1 MSLGF
6 TIIITCHNYERYVSD
21 SILSAKSQTYQNV
34 QIIAVNAG
42 STDNSRQ
49 VIESFE
55 GVTLIDAPKGSHA
68 IACNVG
74 FAKAAGDVIIF
85 LDADDCL
92 NPDACE
98 RIATIWS
105 RTTSKTQYNL
115 QIIDKVG
122 KRLNRTV
129 STFPKRYCASSI
141 RNSFVGSGT
150 YIWPPTSGNAY
161 ARTYLNSVFP
171 LLANLPPDGQLNT
184 AAPLFGDVQVINEN
198 LGCYRLHD
206 SNLDYQNHESSSL
219 ERFSK
224 SIKRRYRE
232 MRYAKR
238 LARKFNLYFPKR
250 NILNFEFAFIS
261 YRLFLKQCIHTYQG
275 SRRESKINLI
285 YLMFSFLIG
294 NHLPLS
300 FSAKVIIWHL
310 LLLALPPE
318 LAKSMVKKRFNRGI

>member
-6 TIIITCHNYERYVSD
+6 TIIITCYNYERYVSD

-49 VIESFE
+49 VIELFE

-68 IACNVG
+68 IACNAG
-74 FAKAAGDVIIF
+74 FARAEGEVIIF
-85 LDADDCL
+85 LDADDL
-92 NPDACE
+92 LTPDACQK
-98 RIATIWS
+98 IATAWS
-105 RTTSKTQYNL
+105 RTTAKTQYNL
-115 QIIDKVG
+115 QIIDKIG

-129 STFPKRYCASSI
+129 STFPKKYCASSI
-141 RNSFVGSGT
+141 RNSFIEGGT

-161 ARTYLNSVFP
+161 AKTYLNSAFP

-184 AAPLFGDVQVINEN
+184 VAPLFGEVQVINEN

-232 MRYAKR
+232 MRYSKC
-238 LARKFNLYFPKR
+238 LARKFNLYFPKK

-261 YRLFLKQCIHTYQG
+261 YRLFLKQCDHSYQG
-275 SRRESKINLI
+275 SRKESKIDLF
-285 YLMFSFLIG
+285 YLMFKYLFR
-294 NHLPLS
+294 NHLPLN
-300 FSAKVIIWHL
+300 FSVKVIIWHL

-318 LAKSMVKKRFNRGI
+318 LAKSMVKKRFKRDI